1 MNRKLLILSF
11 FFSCSGFQPADKLLV
26 ERALQ
31 NETDIGFISREFFQM
46 KVEIPYS
53 SLEAPKKTKREECKT
68 KAFLKREELSMPF
81 LLQVHRDKYRFG
93 EGIED
98 YSKTRVGQMRALKQ
112 QKDAQASAS
121 PIPGLAVG
129 NTNTALPNQT
139 QNQNQAATV
148 PLLSAPLPQGT
159 KPYTQNFAWFFDS
172 LHLYKEDYSDR
183 SKCAFLFRNIQ
194 EKLYAKVEET
204 QVPLGAF
211 QNLEER
217 DLE

>member
-11 FFSCSGFQPADKLLV
+11 LLSCSSFRPADKLLV
-26 ERALQ
+26 EKALQ

-53 SLEAPKKTKREECKT
+53 SLETSGKTKREECKT
-68 KAFLKREELSMPF
+68 KAFLKREELSMPY
-81 LLQVHRDKYRFG
+81 LLQAHRDKYRFG
-93 EGIED
+93 EGIE
-98 YSKTRVGQMRALKQ
+98 SFESTRIGRMRTIKQ
-112 QKDAQASAS
+112 QKDAQAAANL
-121 PIPGLAVG
+121 IPGGAA
-129 NTNTALPNQT
+129 TATALPNQT
-139 QNQNQAATV
+139 QSQPATV
-148 PLLSAPLPQGT
+148 PVLSSPLRQGT
-159 KPYTQNFAWFFDS
+159 KPYTQNFAWFFSS
-172 LHLYKEDYSDR
+172 LHLYKEDYSDK